1 MSDELRDL
9 LNRVASGEISPE
21 EAQAKLQSSAAAQ
34 PGGPAAGSGAGADRP
49 SEAGAG
55 AGPGAASQ
63 AGRPSAPPP
72 PPTEPVRRISVRA
85 SAVRLIVVADASV
98 DTAIADGPHRVA
110 HVGDT
115 LTIHSDLS
123 AGEYHTEAPKSA
135 FTTWLTS
142 MNRAGTT
149 LRVRVNPELPL
160 EVLNVAGSL
169 ELSGLHAQASIGVE
183 AGSAKL
189 HGGSGPLA
197 LSVASGSAEV
207 EWQFHGDSSV
217 STDLGSA
224 RILVLPGSD
233 VSITAEATLGM
244 ASIRMPDGSTLKA
257 SPTGNPPVVV
267 GAGTGRLAVT
277 SRLGSL
283 VVSLA

>member
-9 LNRVASGEISPE
+9 LNQVASGEISPE
-21 EAQAKLQSSAAAQ
+21 EAQAKLQSSAASQ
-34 PGGPAAGSGAGADRP
+34 PPTGAATAAEGFEGPSAAGGTGAAPRP
-49 SEAGAG
+49 SQPAG
-55 AGPGAASQ
+55 
-63 AGRPSAPPP
+63 PPP
-72 PPTEPVRRISVRA
+72 PPAEPVRRVSVRA
-85 SAVRLIVVADASV
+85 SAVRLIVVGDPTV

-110 HVGDT
+110 HVGET
-115 LTIHSDLS
+115 LTIHSDLT
-123 AGEYHTEAPKSA
+123 AGEYHTEVPKSA

-142 MNRAGTT
+142 INRAGTT
-149 LRVRVNPELPL
+149 LRVRVNPDLPL
-160 EVLNVAGSL
+160 EILNVAGSL
-169 ELSGLHAQASIGVE
+169 ELSGVRSQASVGVE

-189 HGGSGPLA
+189 HSGAGPLA

-207 EWQFHGDSSV
+207 EWQFHGDCSV

-224 RILVLPGSD
+224 RVQVLPGSD

-244 ASIRMPDGSTLKA
+244 ASIRMQDGSILKA

-267 GAGTGRLAVT
+267 GAGTGRLTVT